1 MAAGWRSAIMG
12 YRRSRSGPPA
22 WLVFL
27 VAVALVF
34 GGYYLIRGAQ
44 DFLRTGG
51 LGVQEATERAQII
64 ASATADREAR
74 NPTQSGAIVL
84 IPTGTPPPAC
94 IDFRVVV
101 SSARVRASPDGAV
114 LTGFPQGTLV
124 CVIRRA
130 ENNDAWYL
138 IDQNPRTR
146 RIDEAYISEAVI
158 EAVNPTP
165 TPSHTPTPLPTVTP
179 MPISATPTIT
189 PTFTPSATDIPD
201 FRPTLPPAPGA
212 ATDTPAPTP
221 TPADSPSDDAL
232 SSGSGG

>member
-1 MAAGWRSAIMG
+1 MG

-51 LGVQEATERAQII
+51 LGVQEATARAQII

-74 NPTQSGAIVL
+74 IPTQSGAIEL

-124 CVIRRA
+124 CVISRA
-130 ENNDAWYL
+130 ESNSAWYL

-146 RIDEAYISEAVI
+146 RIDEAYISENVI

-165 TPSHTPTPLPTVTP
+165 TPSRTPTPLPTVTS
-179 MPISATPTIT
+179 MPVSATPTIT
-189 PTFTPSATDIPD
+189 PTFTATATDVPD

-212 ATDTPAPTP
+212 ATDTPVPSS
-221 TPADSPSDDAL
+221 TPAPDDAL